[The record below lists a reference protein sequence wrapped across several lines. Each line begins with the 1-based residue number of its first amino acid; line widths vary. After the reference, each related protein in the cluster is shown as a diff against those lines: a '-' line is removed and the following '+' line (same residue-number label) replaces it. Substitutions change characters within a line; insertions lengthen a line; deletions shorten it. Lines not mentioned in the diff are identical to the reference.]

1 MKGRLIALAAA
12 LAMLAVVPATIAGG
26 SGTSTLTT
34 DAALSPGNYTIV
46 ITGTSGALTHS
57 TTVTLVVN
65 APGDFTITATPW
77 QSVLRGGAAI
87 YSVTVAPVGGFNA
100 DVSLSVTGLPNGSSA
115 TFNPATVAG
124 GTGAS
129 TMTVKTA
136 KGTKIGT
143 YTLTITGTGGGKS
156 YATTV
161 TLSVN

>member
-1 MKGRLIALAAA
+1 MRLHPNAGEARPNV
-12 LAMLAVVPATIAGG
+12 AVLYPLFIQ
-26 SGTSTLTT
+26 
-34 DAALSPGNYTIV
+34 N
-46 ITGTSGALTHS
+46 TGTQP
-57 TTVTLVVN
+57 TTY
-65 APGDFTITATPW
+65 D
-77 QSVLRGGAAI
+77 
-87 YSVTVAPVGGFNA
+87 
-100 DVSLSVTGLPNGSSA
+100 LSVTGLPNGSSA